1 MSGLPLKAVIIVI
14 LIAVV
19 LIVIARMFHRP
30 DPATEQAAAR
40 KASGQRMRLLTWLG
54 AAVLLAAG
62 FFLALVSFT
71 SRYTA
76 DLLPMRIAAV
86 AALVAGGAVL
96 FFGSRRARRKR

>member
-1 MSGLPLKAVIIVI
+1 MTGFALKTVIIVVV
-14 LIAVV
+14 IALVV
-19 LIVIARMFHRP
+19 IVVARMFHRP
-30 DPATEQAAAR
+30 SPAGSRPQGAAGR
-40 KASGQRMRLLTWLG
+40 SPLLAWLG

-86 AALVAGGAVL
+86 AALVAGGVVL
-96 FFGSRRARRKR
+96 LIASRRR

>member
-19 LIVIARMFHRP
+19 LIVIARLFHRP
-30 DPATEQAAAR
+30 DPARERAAATR
-40 KASGQRMRLLTWLG
+40 SAGKRMPLPVWLG

-71 SRYTA
+71 SRYTH

-86 AALVAGGAVL
+86 AALLAGAAVL
-96 FFGSRRARRKR
+96 FFGARHARKR